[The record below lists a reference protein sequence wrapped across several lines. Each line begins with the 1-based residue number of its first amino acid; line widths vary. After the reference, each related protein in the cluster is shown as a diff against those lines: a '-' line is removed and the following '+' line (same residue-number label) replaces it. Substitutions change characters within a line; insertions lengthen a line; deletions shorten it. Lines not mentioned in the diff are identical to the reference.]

1 MHHQRVNGPE
11 RPSTRAL
18 LAGLCAAMPTAMAI
32 SHLRG
37 LHFSSWASLLLGAVF
52 GVLLVSLAGF
62 AGFVSS
68 LGIHHTRTTSH
79 PMPWRAALEIA
90 LITAWLAP
98 LALLLR
104 HGSIW
109 MLAVVGIFV
118 AVAGIALWPAGA
130 SAEPAYAQADNAELF
145 CSLES
150 PSWRRQVAA
159 FAVVVLAETGAM
171 TGVSR
176 HLLGGTLL
184 VVFASSV
191 WLYAFRENWKVRS
204 HELQPGRALTVAAFA
219 IFFTVLG
226 LLPFLRHGY
235 SGGSGAGRFTADSR
249 HVSARSGA
257 RNREEGYIAIELWP
271 EQQPAT
277 LIAPKPVGK
286 SAAGGKKSSP
296 LVIPFSGVYWFF
308 KSPDLSLPPKPRE
321 AHGSPE
327 MFDIHATDRRSLFMQ
342 AHQNL
347 GTLVD
352 LSCCRS
358 IRIGIR
364 NSDRYPG
371 TVSIE
376 LVLTD
381 TTSPGRPAISLGKKP
396 VRSSRPWMLY
406 DHRPPTT
413 EVLEYAVP
421 PSSRIRRFDEV
432 TVIFWLDPDRSF
444 AAAKMGIENFVLVPH
459 GA

>member
-1 MHHQRVNGPE
+1 MHHQKLSGPE

-18 LAGLCAAMPTAMAI
+18 LAGLCAAMLTAMAI

-37 LHFSSWASLLLGAVF
+37 LHFSSWLGLLMGAIL

-62 AGFVSS
+62 VSS
-68 LGIHHTRTTSH
+68 LGIHRTRTASP

-90 LITAWLAP
+90 MIAVWFAP

-109 MLAVVGIFV
+109 MLAVAGIFV
-118 AVAGIALWPAGA
+118 AVAGIALWPASA
-130 SAEPAYAQADNAELF
+130 NAEPVGAQADNAELF
-145 CSLES
+145 CLLES
-150 PSWRRQVAA
+150 PSWARQA
-159 FAVVVLAETGAM
+159 FAFAAVVCAESGVM
-171 TGVSR
+171 VGVSQ
-176 HLLGGTLL
+176 HLFGGTLL

-204 HELQPGRALTVAAFA
+204 GEFQPGRTLTFAAVAILFTA
-219 IFFTVLG
+219 IG
-226 LLPFLRHGY
+226 LLPFLRRGY
-235 SGGSGAGRFTADSR
+235 SGGSRAGRFTADSR

-257 RNREEGYIAIELWP
+257 RNQEEGYIAIELWP

-277 LIAPKPVGK
+277 LVAPKPVSK
-286 SAAGGKKSSP
+286 SAAAGKKTSP

-358 IRIGIR
+358 IRIAIR

-396 VRSSRPWMLY
+396 VRSTRPWMLY
-406 DHRPPTT
+406 DHRPTTT
-413 EVLEYAVP
+413 EVLEYAFP
-421 PSSRIRRFDEV
+421 PNSRIHRFDEV

>member
-1 MHHQRVNGPE
+1 MKLTGP
-11 RPSTRAL
+11 RNAGSLLTGLSAGALTAVSISYLPAIRFFSWTSL
-18 LAGLCAAMPTAMAI
+18 LAGAA
-32 SHLRG
+32 LR
-37 LHFSSWASLLLGAVF
+37 VF
-52 GVLLVSLAGF
+52 LVFLA
-62 AGFVSS
+62 AFVTS
-68 LGIHHTRTTSH
+68 LGIHRNSKSA
-79 PMPWRAALEIA
+79 MPGRAALKPA
-90 LITAWLAP
+90 VMAVWLAP

-104 HGSIW
+104 QRSIW

-118 AVAGIALWPAGA
+118 AIVGMTFYRREEHALVPEGGSAEHPNRPELFSLIESPSGIRQAYVFAAVVCAEAGVMAGA
-130 SAEPAYAQADNAELF
+130 SQ
-145 CSLES
+145 
-150 PSWRRQVAA
+150 
-159 FAVVVLAETGAM
+159 
-171 TGVSR
+171 
-176 HLLGGTLL
+176 HLLRGTLL
-184 VVFASSV
+184 VVTASAV
-191 WLYAFRENWKVRS
+191 WLYASRETWRYSSSELSRSRAFRAA
-204 HELQPGRALTVAAFA
+204 ALAVLFTA
-219 IFFTVLG
+219 IG
-226 LLPFLRHGY
+226 LLPFLRRGY
-235 SGGSGAGRFTADSR
+235 PDGSGTGRFAAHYR
-249 HVSARSGA
+249 HVSAQTGA
-257 RNREEGYIAIELWP
+257 GNGEEGYIAIELWP
-271 EQQPAT
+271 QQQPT
-277 LIAPKPVGK
+277 PLIAPAPLHKGK
-286 SAAGGKKSSP
+286 NTRGKQSSP

-327 MFDIHATDRRSLFMQ
+327 MFDIHSTDRHSLSMQ

-358 IRIGIR
+358 IKIGIR

-381 TTSPGRPAISLGKKP
+381 TTSPGRPAISLGRKL
-396 VRSSRPWMLY
+396 VRSTRPWMLY

-421 PSSRIRRFDEV
+421 PNSRIHQFDEV
-432 TVIFWLDPDRSF
+432 MVIFWLDRDRSF

>member
-1 MHHQRVNGPE
+1 M
-11 RPSTRAL
+11 
-18 LAGLCAAMPTAMAI
+18 
-32 SHLRG
+32 
-37 LHFSSWASLLLGAVF
+37 LH
-52 GVLLVSLAGF
+52 
-62 AGFVSS
+62 
-68 LGIHHTRTTSH
+68 
-79 PMPWRAALEIA
+79 
-90 LITAWLAP
+90 
-98 LALLLR
+98 
-104 HGSIW
+104 
-109 MLAVVGIFV
+109 
-118 AVAGIALWPAGA
+118 
-130 SAEPAYAQADNAELF
+130 
-145 CSLES
+145 S
-150 PSWRRQVAA
+150 PSWWRQAAA
-159 FAVVVLAETGAM
+159 FAAIILAETGAM

-184 VVFASSV
+184 VVLASGI
-191 WLYAFRENWKVRS
+191 WLYAFRENWIARS
-204 HELQPGRALTVAAFA
+204 DVFRPGRALAIAFFA
-219 IFFTVLG
+219 ILFTAIG
-226 LLPFLRHGY
+226 LLPFLRRGY
-235 SGGSGAGRFTADSR
+235 SGGPGAGRFTAHSR
-249 HVSARSGA
+249 HVSAQSGA
-257 RNREEGYIAIELWP
+257 RNQEEGYIAIELWP
-271 EQQPAT
+271 ERQPAT
-277 LIAPKPVGK
+277 LIAPQPVGK
-286 SAAGGKKSSP
+286 STAGGKKTSP

-308 KSPDLSLPPKPRE
+308 KSPDLSLPPKPRD

-352 LSCCRS
+352 LSCCSS

-364 NSDRYPG
+364 NSDRYPD

-396 VRSSRPWMLY
+396 VRSTRPWMLY

-421 PSSRIRRFDEV
+421 RSSRIHRFDEV
-432 TVIFWLDPDRSF
+432 TVIFWLDPNRSF